1 MYSNFRSDLR
11 GEAEVGAF
19 MMENL
24 WTALSGE
31 RATDLGMQKAG
42 VDVVVPGSDG

>member
-11 GEAEVGAF
+11 AEAEVGAYL
-19 MMENL
+19 MDNL

-31 RATDLGMQKAG
+31 RVTDLAL
-42 VDVVVPGSDG
+42 